1 MKDEKRLQQL
11 QSVCCKSILWAA
23 VLALFSLFISVSYSN
38 AQSTGGRIRG
48 TVTDASGGA
57 LVGASVVITNE
68 ATGVERNAATG
79 SNGEYVF
86 LEVGVGSYIVRVDQ
100 AGFKKYVR
108 KGVTV
113 NLNEVVGL
121 DIALQVGTAT
131 ETVEVT
137 GAPPLVDTTSTQL
150 GAVVGERAVREL
162 PLAQRDTYQLLE
174 LQPGVQGQLGVDNV
188 YGSDRAGVVS
198 VNGGRGRD
206 NNFTVNGG
214 DGNDQFANL
223 PAIQP
228 SPDSIEEF
236 RVLTNTFD
244 AEYGRNSGAVVNVVT
259 KSGTNEYHGNFY
271 EFFRNQALNAKGFF
285 DSQKLD
291 YLQNQFGVTFG
302 GPIKKDKTFFFV
314 TYEGDRLRKG
324 SSSDTVTVP
333 SDPERTG
340 DFSATPFS
348 GAVTTDF
355 FAQTLNNRCGLNIPM
370 PSTTPTGKVP
380 YSAIFPTNVI
390 PQACM
395 DQTAL
400 DLLNQYV
407 PSANRSDGTFQG
419 VPLGH
424 ETSDQFTIKVDHQ
437 LTKNQRL
444 SAYYYFTDHYLAK
457 PFAKFQAGGASLPG
471 FGDLTNERIQQL
483 NLSHT
488 WTIGS
493 TAVNELR
500 FTYFREGQGTFLHP
514 QHTALVQDSCKTVA
528 AADCFAD
535 PANPDLGIHPNL
547 GASREG
553 VPYVNI
559 AGGFSIGNNFEGELP
574 QKGNTYQVSDSYG
587 KVIGNHSL
595 KFGGDFRSNQFD
607 QRLYFNINGSYYL
620 YGGGPNDTVSDD
632 LFANYLLGLNDNYI
646 QGSAQDE
653 LVRSKAFYLFA
664 QDSWKLRSNLT
675 MNFGLRWELN
685 TPLKDIGQ
693 KVQTFRPGQNST
705 VYPCVTALA
714 SDCAAAGVLPTGLVV
729 PGDPGVPAGLTS
741 TYYKSFAPR
750 IGLAWS
756 PDAKDGFLGK
766 LFGGPGKTSV
776 RAGFGIFYNPVEQL
790 VLEQFSAEPPFGGSS
805 SIFNTMFNTPFQ
817 YQDGNSAPNPFNGI
831 LNPPRGQSVAWEN
844 FRPILLYGQFAPHM
858 RSQYAEQY
866 NLSIQR
872 EIVRDLVF
880 QVAYVG
886 RQGHRL
892 LATKDLNH
900 GNAQTCLDL
909 QSISNA
915 TGDGGLSCGQFLSDN
930 SFFIPAGEIPN
941 GMTLHLP
948 YGSVPTVTGP
958 NPTDITL
965 VGLRP
970 FSSPNCEPTTGEGCP
985 ADGLPVF
992 SNIFQQN
999 TISSSS
1005 YNALQLSL
1013 EKRFSHGLL
1022 FNFAYTYGKSLDNAS
1037 TFEGLLNPIDPKLNR
1052 SLSLF
1057 DARHRFVFSYYWELP
1072 VPKYQGFAG
1081 KALNGWSLS
1090 GITTVQSGFPIRITE
1105 QDDNELQSS
1114 FDFETPGQPNLIA
1127 PFRKLNPRGPG
1138 NLGFDPSAFS
1148 TGCIDPADPNNLVD
1162 DALLCSN
1169 APGGVVLGTVGNAPR
1184 TICCGPG
1191 AFNTEIA
1198 VLKDTPIG
1206 ERYRIQFRSEFY
1218 NIFNHAQFFQPDGN
1232 VTDGSDFGR
1241 VKRARDPR
1249 IIQFALKF
1257 YF

>member
-1 MKDEKRLQQL
+1 MKVQKRLQQL
-11 QSVCCKSILWAA
+11 RSVCCKSILIAA
-23 VLALFSLFISVSYSN
+23 VLALFSFFINVSYSS

-57 LVGASVVITNE
+57 VVGANVVIINE

-79 SNGEYVF
+79 ASGEYVF
-86 LEVGVGSYIVRVDQ
+86 LEVGVGSYSVRVDQ
-100 AGFKKYVR
+100 LGFKKYIR
-108 KGVTV
+108 KGVAV

-137 GAPPLVDTTSTQL
+137 GAPPLVDTTSTQM

-324 SSSDTVTVP
+324 TSSDTVTVP
-333 SDPERTG
+333 TGDERNG
-340 DFSATPFS
+340 DFSATPFA
-348 GAVTTDF
+348 GGVTTDF
-355 FAQTLNNRCGLNIPM
+355 FAQTLNNRCGLNMPM
-370 PSTTPTGKVP
+370 PSTQSNGIVL
-380 YSAIFPTNVI
+380 YSDIFPTNVI
-390 PQACM
+390 PKACM

-400 DLLNQYV
+400 DLLNQFV
-407 PSANRSDGTFQG
+407 PNANRADGTFQG

-424 ETSDQFTIKVDHQ
+424 ESSDQFTVKVDHQ

-457 PFAKFQAGGASLPG
+457 PFAKFQAGGANLPG
-471 FGDLTNERIQQL
+471 FGDLTDERIQQL
-483 NLSHT
+483 NVSHT
-488 WTIGS
+488 WTLGS
-493 TAVNELR
+493 TAVNEAR

-514 QHTALVQDSCKTVA
+514 QHTALVQDSCKTVP

-535 PANPDLGIHPNL
+535 PGNPDLGIHPNL

-620 YGGGPNDTVSDD
+620 YGGGPNDTQSAD

-675 MNFGLRWELN
+675 LNFGLRWELN

-705 VYPCVTALA
+705 VYPCVTTLA
-714 SDCAAAGVLPTGLVV
+714 ADCATAGVLPTGLVV
-729 PGDPGVPAGLTS
+729 PGDPGVPGGLTS

-750 IGLAWS
+750 IGVAWS

-817 YQDGNSAPNPFNGI
+817 YQDGTSAPNPFNGI
-831 LNPPRGQSVAWEN
+831 LNPPRGQPVEWEN

-872 EIVRDLVF
+872 EIIRDLVF

-892 LATKDLNH
+892 LATKDLDY

-909 QSISNA
+909 QKISLD
-915 TGDGGLSCGQFLSDN
+915 TGDSSLTCGQFFADS
-930 SFFIPAGEIPN
+930 SFFIPAGEIPA
-941 GMTLHLP
+941 GDTLHLP
-948 YGSVPTVTGP
+948 YGSVKSVTGP
-958 NPTDITL
+958 NQTDITL

-970 FSSPNCEPTTGEGCP
+970 FSSPNCEPTTGAGCP

-999 TISSSS
+999 TISNSS

-1013 EKRFSHGLL
+1013 EKRFSHGVQFSL
-1022 FNFAYTYGKSLDNAS
+1022 AYTLGKSLDNAS

-1057 DARHRFVFSYYWELP
+1057 DARHRFVLSYYWELP
-1072 VPKYQGFAG
+1072 VPKYQGFKG

-1090 GITTVQSGFPIRITE
+1090 GITTVQSGFPIRITQ
-1105 QDDNELQSS
+1105 QDDNELQAS

-1127 PFRKLNPRGPG
+1127 PFRKLNPRGLG
-1138 NLGFDPSAFS
+1138 NLGFDPSSFS
-1148 TGCIDPADPNNLVD
+1148 TGCIDPADPNNQVD
-1162 DALLCSN
+1162 DALFCSN

-1206 ERYRIQFRSEFY
+1206 ERYRIQFRSEFF

-1249 IIQFALKF
+1249 LIQFALKF